1 MNCKFIPFALCS
13 ALLAGCGGTSGGPTI
28 TDGSGNPVH
37 IGIPADRAGGNASY
51 GPGHPE
57 WPREPATSGR

>member
-1 MNCKFIPFALCS
+1 MNSKFILPLACAAF
-13 ALLAGCGGTSGGPTI
+13 LAGCGGGGGPRTV
-28 TDGSGNPVH
+28 TDGSGNPIH
-37 IGIPADRAGGNASY
+37 IGIPADRASGNASY